1 MATGAA
7 CDILCGVNAPSLS
20 SSQLRIVLLLDDA
33 ALRERWRRACAAA
46 NLCVAP
52 SLPADDDEWSAI
64 VLAADESAAAATTV
78 ARRAAVRLAVPTSSR
93 PPDRVPP
100 ADSETVVDWDAFVP
114 ADAGEREIG
123 TALRLALRLAA
134 ARRRLAALERS
145 RESWVRLAECDPLT
159 QLANRRVWDQA
170 PARWIDDRGR
180 STIDVTCALFDLD
193 DLKRTNDVRGHA
205 AGDDVLRAAADALR
219 RTVRAGDVAVRLGG
233 DEFGALMPGVG
244 KSQAADVAER
254 VRAEIVGEM
263 RRRGHPDAAAS
274 CGFAVAR
281 AGERLDLPGLT
292 AAADAALLRAKQAG
306 RDRTAAGVYSPA
318 AS

>member
-1 MATGAA
+1 MATGAG

-20 SSQLRIVLLLDDA
+20 STELRIVLLLDDA
-33 ALRERWRRACAAA
+33 ALRERWRRACLGA
-46 NLCVAP
+46 NLCVVP
-52 SLPADDDEWSAI
+52 SLPADDEEWSAI
-64 VLAADESAAAATTV
+64 VLVADESAAAATAV
-78 ARRAAVRLAVPTSSR
+78 VRRAAARLAAPTSSR
-93 PPDRVPP
+93 PPDRAPP
-100 ADSETVVDWDAFVP
+100 ANSEAIVDWDAVVP

-159 QLANRRVWDQA
+159 QLANRRVWEQA
-170 PARWIDDRGR
+170 PAGWIDDRGR

-193 DLKRTNDVRGHA
+193 DLKGTNDIRGHA

-233 DEFGALMPGVG
+233 DEFGVLMPGVG
-244 KSQAADVAER
+244 VLQAAAVAER
-254 VRAEIVGEM
+254 VRGEIVGEI

-274 CGFAVAR
+274 CGFAVAP
-281 AGERLDLPGLT
+281 AGQPFHLSGLT

-306 RDRTAAGVYSPA
+306 RDRTAAGCYSPA